1 MQHAGSSPNRTEPM
15 PLAVEAE
22 FQQWTTREFLYW
34 YFKHIDLK

>member
-22 FQQWTTREFLYW
+22 FQPMDHQGISLLVF
-34 YFKHIDLK
+34 